1 MVPNDAEA
9 VKKMKACDKAIKE
22 DAFMRAIES
31 EEGPEVAIDMDA
43 IIVDE
48 SYTGPRLAAPTPV
61 SPPSS
66 PLPSTADAPTSP
78 VRSSKGEADLV
89 ISAEFVEDV
98 REYFKAQKKL
108 HRKYVIQVL
117 QAAIKHFSKAPSLL
131 QIALPGKELP
141 TGKTEVGV
149 CYFLLTPSS
158 LIIIPRTFIP
168 THSSP
173 LILAHS

>member
-31 EEGPEVAIDMDA
+31 EEGPEAAIDIDA
-43 IIVDE
+43 IIVDT
-48 SYTGPRLAAPTPV
+48 SYTGPRLAQPI
-61 SPPSS
+61 SSSS
-66 PLPSTADAPTSP
+66 PSEGVTSP
-78 VRSSKGEADLV
+78 GRSSKGEADLV
-89 ISAEFVEDV
+89 ISAEFVTEV

-131 QIALPGKELP
+131 QIALPGKELL
-141 TGKTEVGV
+141 TGKTEVCV
-149 CYFLLTPSS
+149 C
-158 LIIIPRTFIP
+158 
-168 THSSP
+168 
-173 LILAHS
+173 